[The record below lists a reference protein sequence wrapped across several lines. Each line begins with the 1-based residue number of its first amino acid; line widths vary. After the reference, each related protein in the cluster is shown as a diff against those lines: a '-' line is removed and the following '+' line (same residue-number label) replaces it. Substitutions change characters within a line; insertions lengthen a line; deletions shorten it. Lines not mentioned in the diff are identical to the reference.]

1 MCNLYSLSH
10 RLQAILEMV
19 ASMTKDIGNFGPMP
33 GIFPDYSAPILRA
46 QADGSLELAMA
57 RWGMPSSKRALF
69 EAATKRADKLRAK
82 GKPVD
87 FDELLRMEPDK
98 GTTNIRRTESRH
110 WWPWLG
116 PQNRCLVPFTS
127 FNEPDQVNRTE
138 SVWFALGEDRPL
150 AFFAGVWTPH
160 ACVRKISTSWE
171 EFEAFG
177 FLTTD
182 ASPHPGA
189 HADALAAGGHR
200 GDVVFV
206 RHPVA
211 VVVHAVADVVRRLAV
226 GRTQKRL
233 ATGGAD
239 HGSPI
244 ADPDSA

>member
-19 ASMTKDIGNFGPMP
+19 AAMTRDIGNFGPMP

-46 QADGSLELAMA
+46 QAEGSLELAMA

-87 FDELLRMEPDK
+87 FDELLRMEPDG

-110 WWPWLG
+110 WSPWLG
-116 PQNRCLVPFTS
+116 AENRCLVPFTS
-127 FNEPDQVNRTE
+127 FNEPDQVNRSD

-160 ACVRKISTSWE
+160 ACVRKISKGWE
-171 EFEAFG
+171 EIEAFG

-182 ASPHPGA
+182 ASADVSPFHPKA
-189 HADALAAGGHR
+189 MPVILTTTEERDVWLRAPQDEALALQRPLPAGALTIVQR
-200 GDVVFV
+200 G
-206 RHPVA
+206 
-211 VVVHAVADVVRRLAV
+211 
-226 GRTQKRL
+226 GKR
-233 ATGGAD
+233 D
-239 HGSPI
+239 PI
-244 ADPDSA
+244 EEIA

>member
-182 ASPHPGA
+182 ASPDVSPFHPKA
-189 HADALAAGGHR
+189 MPVILTTAEERDVWLRAPQDEALALQRPLPAGSLTIVQR
-200 GDVVFV
+200 G
-206 RHPVA
+206 
-211 VVVHAVADVVRRLAV
+211 
-226 GRTQKRL
+226 GKR
-233 ATGGAD
+233 
-239 HGSPI
+239 
-244 ADPDSA
+244 DPLDFEVE